1 MFDTYFD
8 DWEVKPEFSKEYISL
23 WSNWLGEENLHLL
36 DEVSEEDWSRFNSL
50 IIVIAKTY
58 NIGLVD
64 CDARLVS
71 FPKNIEDTL
80 SNYSISMNKNA
91 SSFSKYIIP
100 DLECVI
106 TEEWDYTY
114 ILWHKKNGA
123 VEALNPYIIKSGL
136 KRFAD

>member
-1 MFDTYFD
+1 
-8 DWEVKPEFSKEYISL
+8 
-23 WSNWLGEENLHLL
+23 
-36 DEVSEEDWSRFNSL
+36 
-50 IIVIAKTY
+50 
-58 NIGLVD
+58 
-64 CDARLVS
+64 
-71 FPKNIEDTL
+71 
-80 SNYSISMNKNA
+80 MNKDA

>member
-80 SNYSISMNKNA
+80 SNYSISMNKDA

-100 DLECVI
+100 CLL
-106 TEEWDYTY
+106 YTSPSPRDAT
-114 ILWHKKNGA
+114 LSRMPSSA
-123 VEALNPYIIKSGL
+123 
-136 KRFAD
+136 